1 MQRVGFCS
9 KSILQPLRPRPPP
22 LQPPQQQPQL
32 ATAVVVCEETT
43 GEHAITLYH
52 HSIIMLVHNY
62 LPFSQLA
69 TATE

>member
-9 KSILQPLRPRPPP
+9 KSILQPQPRPP

-32 ATAVVVCEETT
+32 ATAVVVCEET
-43 GEHAITLYH
+43 GEHAITLH
-52 HSIIMLVHNY
+52 HHTIIMLVHNY